1 MPPWGEMPR
10 PGDKSAHPPDTWHVY
25 TDGSSRHERRRT
37 FSGWAARAVQPETR
51 QMRQASGAGP
61 GGDSL
66 GAETTAILE
75 GLRLVPA
82 GATVLLHSDL
92 DPALLLAVLESASG
106 EAARSHLRGVDV
118 LPILRHTAA
127 HHRDM
132 HDAARAAEREA
143 REDSAAG
150 ATALPNVVHDA
161 QLQARTAHTGT
172 AQTRGGV
179 RHLPGVTGPL
189 RLGVREVTS
198 GRPAGGG
205 HTLVTL
211 HLDLPDVQGSGPTE
225 AAALGNALEGVLTA
239 LTRGTLVHLQV
250 PERWREAV
258 TAATAG
264 RAAVR
269 VVAEAEEPSPAA
281 EDG

>member
-1 MPPWGEMPR
+1 MPP
-10 PGDKSAHPPDTWHVY
+10 PGDTAADPSETWHVY
-25 TDGSSRHERRRT
+25 TDGSSRHERRQT

-51 QMRQASGAGP
+51 QVRQASGAGP

-82 GATVLLHSDL
+82 GAFVRLHSDL
-92 DPALLLAVLESASG
+92 DPALLLAVLESGPG
-106 EAARSHLRGVDV
+106 EAARAHLRGVDV
-118 LPILRHTAA
+118 HPILRHTAA

-143 REDSAAG
+143 REGTSPGDTS
-150 ATALPNVVHDA
+150 LPNAVQDA

-172 AQTRGGV
+172 AETRGSV

-189 RLGVREVTS
+189 RLRVLGLTP
-198 GRPAGGG
+198 GRAGGR
-205 HTLVTL
+205 TLVTL
-211 HLDLPDVQGSGPTE
+211 TLDLPELHGAGPNE
-225 AAALGNALEGVLTA
+225 VAAVKAALDGILPS

-250 PERWREAV
+250 PERGWEAV

-264 RAAVR
+264 YGGVR
-269 VVAEAEEPSPAA
+269 VVAGAQEPAPPPG
-281 EDG
+281 DG